1 MHDHDLD
8 VGAEGAGPEA
18 AHRHD
23 EHAGISDREIG
34 RGVEAGRPDAL
45 GKGGLLHL
53 QRTAGNSGVAALVAQ
68 RRAADDDAATA
79 EGGGER
85 SPVHDVVNSS
95 GHPLDAGVR
104 ADMEAATGHDYG
116 DVQVHSDG
124 AAAASAKSVQAHAY
138 TVGNHVVF
146 GEGRYQPDTAEGRHT
161 LAHELTHVVQQRQ
174 GPVDGSDAAGGIKLS
189 DPGDRFEREAESVAA
204 TVSSGAG
211 GDAPTPAG
219 GAGAA
224 PVQRHAETG
233 TEEPAVQR
241 QAAGG
246 EEENEEA
253 PGAEA
258 AAPAPEAAA
267 EAPAEA
273 VPEEQEEEPTVS
285 KLDEGVAVQRQGEDE
300 NEDEGVTQ
308 E

>member
-1 MHDHDLD
+1 
-8 VGAEGAGPEA
+8 
-18 AHRHD
+18 
-23 EHAGISDREIG
+23 
-34 RGVEAGRPDAL
+34 
-45 GKGGLLHL
+45 
-53 QRTAGNSGVAALVAQ
+53 
-68 RRAADDDAATA
+68 
-79 EGGGER
+79 
-85 SPVHDVVNSS
+85 
-95 GHPLDAGVR
+95 
-104 ADMEAATGHDYG
+104 MEAATGHDYG
-116 DVQVHSDG
+116 DVQVHTDG

-174 GPVDGSDAAGGIKLS
+174 GPVDGTDAAGGIKLS
-189 DPGDRFEREAESVAA
+189 DPGDRFEREAESVASKL
-204 TVSSGAG
+204 SSGPG
-211 GDAPTPAG
+211 GDAPTAAG

-224 PVQRHAETG
+224 PVQRHEDTG
-233 TEEPAVQR
+233 DEPPVQR

-246 EEENEEA
+246 EEEVEEA

-273 VPEEQEEEPTVS
+273 PPEEQEEEPTVS